1 MIPIITPAQAT
12 AWDAAAEQDGR
23 PLRMLMESAGRAVAD
38 MVLWNCS
45 EEAHEGVLVATGR
58 GNNGGD
64 GWVAARLLHRLGY
77 PVTVVSLGDPT
88 RDEAT
93 DARRVALADGVQQVA
108 PDAPWPNCGVII
120 DAIIG
125 GGSRGAAP
133 NGAAAEL
140 LARIAALDLP
150 IVAVDAPSGLD
161 LATGAHQ
168 GAAAAAHTVT
178 FGGLRRG
185 HLRARDLIGDLH
197 VTEIGLPAADQEW
210 PVLFDLVDARAA
222 YRPFVADAHKGTRGR
237 VVIVGGREGMTGAA
251 RLVARAAFA
260 SGAGLVHVAT
270 DTASAII
277 LAAAEPDVQVLC
289 TRWDGAPEAS
299 LLALV
304 RSADVVIVGPGLGR
318 EPGTRALIEGVIAHA
333 KRLVLDADGLQAFAG
348 DATALATLLVGIPTI
363 LTPHPGEFRALFPD
377 IPLDDPWE
385 AAHAAAMRMGQ
396 VVLLKGV
403 PTVIASRGS
412 TTLTVAR
419 GNPGLAT
426 GGSGD
431 VLSGIIGAL
440 WCRHAESRE
449 AAALGAVAH
458 GDAADRV
465 ARQMG
470 VVGMRPMDVI
480 GRLAEVWHE
489 LALPDTEFRDLLLY
503 LPRPVTQ

>member
-1 MIPIITPAQAT
+1 
-12 AWDAAAEQDGR
+12 D
-23 PLRMLMESAGRAVAD
+23 V
-38 MVLWNCS
+38 
-45 EEAHEGVLVATGR
+45 
-58 GNNGGD
+58 
-64 GWVAARLLHRLGY
+64 
-77 PVTVVSLGDPT
+77 
-88 RDEAT
+88 
-93 DARRVALADGVQQVA
+93 VALLERL
-108 PDAPWPNCGVII
+108 C
-120 DAIIG
+120 
-125 GGSRGAAP
+125 
-133 NGAAAEL
+133 
-140 LARIAALDLP
+140 ALDVP
-150 IVAVDAPSGLD
+150 IVAIDAPTGLD
-161 LATGAHQ
+161 LGSGANMGAHPVDR
-168 GAAAAAHTVT
+168 TVT
-178 FGGLRRG
+178 FGGVRRG
-185 HLRARDLIGDLH
+185 HLRARDLVGDLH
-197 VTEIGLPAADQEW
+197 VVEIGLPAADPEW
-210 PVLFDLVDARAA
+210 PVVFDLADARAA
-222 YRPFVADAHKGTRGR
+222 YRPFVVDDHKGTRGR

-289 TRWDGAPEAS
+289 TRWDGAPDES
-299 LLALV
+299 LLELV

-318 EPGTRALIEGVIAHA
+318 EPGVRALVEGVIAHA
-333 KRLVLDADGLQAFAG
+333 GRLVLDADGLQAFAG
-348 DATALATLLVGIPTI
+348 DATALATMLVGIPTI

-440 WCRHAESRE
+440 WCRHDEARE

-465 ARQMG
+465 ARLGG
-470 VVGMRPMDVI
+470 VVGMRPMDVVE
-480 GRLAEVWHE
+480 RLAAVWHE
-489 LALPDTEFRDLLLY
+489 LAQPDTEFRDLLLY